1 MECHLQ
7 ETASNLCSAGAAGVP
22 ELLVAFQ
29 SGGDAA
35 RAALA
40 AIIWGSCSYQ
50 DALPSVW
57 RALFAA
63 PEISDSSKV
72 LP

>member
-1 MECHLQ
+1 MADQ
-7 ETASNLCSAGAAGVP
+7 LCSAGAGGGP
-22 ELLVAFQ
+22 MLLSAFQ

-40 AIIWGSCSYQ
+40 AVIWGACPNQ
-50 DALPSVW
+50 DALPGAW

-72 LP
+72 LA